1 LFFSSR
7 AHITEEIIKA
17 IIKPGDLEGD
27 LLTEERVNLKRP
39 DMYRVVLLNDD
50 YTPRDFVVWILM
62 RVFYKGETESTR
74 IMLDTHTSGKSTIG
88 VYTYDVATTKIAQ
101 VDKIAKQYEHP
112 LTCILEVESG
122 GEEE

>member
-1 LFFSSR
+1 M
-7 AHITEEIIKA
+7 EEKINR
-17 IIKPGDLEGD
+17 PDDLEGD
-27 LLTEERVNLKRP
+27 LLTQEKVNLKRP
-39 DMYRVVLLNDD
+39 DMYRVVILNDD
-50 YTPRDFVVWILM
+50 YTPKDFVVWILM
-62 RVFYKGETESTR
+62 RVFYKGESESTR
-74 IMLDTHTSGKSTIG
+74 IMLEAHTSGKSTVG

>member
-1 LFFSSR
+1 M
-7 AHITEEIIKA
+7 EEKINR
-17 IIKPGDLEGD
+17 PEDLEGD
-27 LLTEERVNLKRP
+27 LLTQEKVNLKRP

-62 RVFYKGETESTR
+62 RVFYKGESESTR
-74 IMLDTHTSGKSTIG
+74 IMLEAHTSGKSPVG
-88 VYTYDVATTKIAQ
+88 VYTHDVATTKIAQ

>member
-1 LFFSSR
+1 M
-7 AHITEEIIKA
+7 EEKLN
-17 IIKPGDLEGD
+17 KTGGLEGD
-27 LLTEERVNLKRP
+27 LLTEEKINLKKP

-62 RVFYKGETESTR
+62 RVFYKNETESTR
-74 IMLDTHTSGKSTIG
+74 IMLEAHTSGQSTVG
-88 VYTYDVATTKIAQ
+88 VYTYDEATTKIAQ

>member
-1 LFFSSR
+1 MEDR
-7 AHITEEIIKA
+7 

-27 LLTEERVNLKRP
+27 LITEERVNLKRP

-50 YTPRDFVVWILM
+50 YTPREFVVWILM

-74 IMLDTHTSGKSTIG
+74 IMLDTHTSGKSAIG

>member
-1 LFFSSR
+1 M
-7 AHITEEIIKA
+7 EDKIIRPSDPQSD
-17 IIKPGDLEGD
+17 I
-27 LLTEERVNLKRP
+27 LTEEKISLKRP